1 MIDTV
6 RLNIKAGNGG
16 NGCVSFLREKYRP
29 KGGPNGGDG
38 GDGGSA
44 YIVGDPSL
52 NTLLHLK
59 YNRTIYVA
67 RGGHGKGK
75 NQRGAN
81 GEDAFIKVPI
91 GTVVWRMQSRG
102 KGPFGP
108 AQDDSKELVADI
120 TDETPRLVARG
131 GRGGWGNAHYV
142 SPTNQEPV
150 LSQRGESGESAVLF
164 LELKLLADVG
174 LLAKPNAGKSTLIS
188 RCSAAK
194 PRIADYPF
202 TTVEPVLGVVTS
214 RGKDFVMMEVP
225 GLIEGAHEGVGLGHQ
240 FLRHAERARLYVHL
254 IDGLSEDPTGD
265 FHMINEELRQFNPSL
280 AEKPQIIAVNKIDVT
295 EVRERRK
302 ALEMALREA
311 PHPNP
316 SFPRGGTRES
326 PSAREG
332 KGESSFTRGKPGEP
346 SLTKGGPGGVNGGEP
361 PIFFISAVSG
371 EGIQPMV
378 DYIIELLDVLPKE
391 VELSLT
397 GVETQHAVSLPDNRE
412 RKPIGFH
419 KENDVYVIESEQLE
433 RLSALADLRDYRV
446 LLQLWR
452 EMTRLGIARQLEEAG
467 IEPGDTIRI
476 GRAEMEWF

>member
-6 RLNIKAGNGG
+6 RLNIKAGAGG

-59 YNRTIYVA
+59 YNSTIYVA
-67 RGGHGKGK
+67 RGEHGKGK

-91 GTVVWRMQSRG
+91 GTVVWRMQPQG
-102 KGPFGP
+102 KVPFGP
-108 AQDDSKELVADI
+108 AQDGPKEFVADI
-120 TDETPRLVARG
+120 IDETPRLVARG

-150 LSQRGESGESAVLF
+150 LSQKGEAGESVVLF

-194 PRIADYPF
+194 PKIADYPF

-225 GLIEGAHEGVGLGHQ
+225 GLIQGAHEGVGLGHQ

-254 IDGLSEDPTGD
+254 IDGLSEDPVGD
-265 FHMINEELRQFNPSL
+265 FHMINEELRQFNPAL

-311 PHPNP
+311 PHPRP
-316 SFPRGGTRES
+316 LSHWER
-326 PSAREG
+326 
-332 KGESSFTRGKPGEP
+332 
-346 SLTKGGPGGVNGGEP
+346 GEP
-361 PIFFISAVSG
+361 PIFFISAVTG

-378 DYIIELLDVLPKE
+378 DYVIELLDVLPKE
-391 VELSLT
+391 VSLT
-397 GVETQHAVSLPDNRE
+397 PPEADLAETADQRRGGE

>member
-6 RLNIKAGNGG
+6 RLNIKAGSGG

-59 YNRTIYVA
+59 YNSTIYVA

-81 GEDAFIKVPI
+81 GEDTFIRVPV
-91 GTVVWRMQSRG
+91 GTVVWRVQPHG
-102 KGPFGP
+102 KGPFGGT
-108 AQDDSKELVADI
+108 AQDSPREFVADI
-120 TDETPRLVARG
+120 TNETPRLVARG

-150 LSQRGESGESAVLF
+150 LSQRGEAGESVVLF

-240 FLRHAERARLYVHL
+240 FLRHAERARLYIHL
-254 IDGLSEDPTGD
+254 VDGLSEDPISD
-265 FHMINEELRQFNPSL
+265 FHMINEELREFNPAL
-280 AEKPQIIAVNKIDVT
+280 AEKPQIVAVNKVDVT

-311 PHPNP
+311 LREYPPSTPPNP
-316 SFPRGGTRES
+316 PL
-326 PSAREG
+326 PREG
-332 KGESSFTRGKPGEP
+332 MGESTFTRGRPGEP
-346 SLTKGGPGGVNGGEP
+346 PLTTGGPGGVNRVES
-361 PIFFISAVSG
+361 PIFFVSAVTG

-378 DYIIELLDVLPKE
+378 DYVIELLDVLPKE
-391 VELSLT
+391 VDLVPPEAEQAQT
-397 GVETQHAVSLPDNRE
+397 ADQRQRQE
-412 RKPIGFH
+412 RRPIGFH
-419 KENDVYVIESEQLE
+419 KENGVYVIESEQLE

-452 EMTRLGIARQLEEAG
+452 EMTRLGIARQLEGAG